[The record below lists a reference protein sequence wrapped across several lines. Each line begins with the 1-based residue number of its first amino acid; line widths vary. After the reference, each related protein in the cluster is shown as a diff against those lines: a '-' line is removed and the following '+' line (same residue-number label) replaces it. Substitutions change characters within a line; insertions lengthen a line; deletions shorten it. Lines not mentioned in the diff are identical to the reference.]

1 MRLLEN
7 LSGAEMSS
15 RSHDDAMAEL
25 YRQDPALALQVMNDI
40 LEDPEAEQSEL
51 LVVLRQI
58 AKAHGG
64 VQALASKVNLNPT
77 QLYRTLSPQGNPGL
91 SSLMAI
97 LRALGLH
104 LAVRPLG
111 EQAL

>member
-1 MRLLEN
+1 
-7 LSGAEMSS
+7 
-15 RSHDDAMAEL
+15 MAEL

-40 LEDPEAEQSEL
+40 LEDPEAQQSEL

-64 VQALASKVNLNPT
+64 VQELANKVNLNPT

-104 LAVRPLG
+104 LAVRQLG

>member
-1 MRLLEN
+1 
-7 LSGAEMSS
+7 
-15 RSHDDAMAEL
+15 MAEL
-25 YRQDPALALQVMNDI
+25 YCQDPALALQVMNDI
-40 LEDPEAEQSEL
+40 LEDPDAEQSEL
-51 LVVLRQI
+51 VVVLRQM

>member
-1 MRLLEN
+1 
-7 LSGAEMSS
+7 MSS

-40 LEDPEAEQSEL
+40 LEDPEAQQSEL

-64 VQALASKVNLNPT
+64 VQELANKVNLNPT

-104 LAVRPLG
+104 LAVRQLG

>member
-1 MRLLEN
+1 
-7 LSGAEMSS
+7 
-15 RSHDDAMAEL
+15 
-25 YRQDPALALQVMNDI
+25 
-40 LEDPEAEQSEL
+40 
-51 LVVLRQI
+51 
-58 AKAHGG
+58 
-64 VQALASKVNLNPT
+64 LASKVNLNPT

>member
-1 MRLLEN
+1 LFNETR
-7 LSGAEMSS
+7 SG
-15 RSHDDAMAEL
+15 L
-25 YRQDPALALQVMNDI
+25 T
-40 LEDPEAEQSEL
+40 
-51 LVVLRQI
+51 

-64 VQALASKVNLNPT
+64 VQALATKVNLNPT

-91 SSLMAI
+91 SSLMVI

-111 EQAL
+111 DQAL

>member
-1 MRLLEN
+1 
-7 LSGAEMSS
+7 
-15 RSHDDAMAEL
+15 MAEL
-25 YRQDPALALQVMNDI
+25 YCQDPALALQVMNDI
-40 LEDPEAEQSEL
+40 LEDPDAVQSEL
-51 LVVLRQI
+51 VVVLRQM

>member
-1 MRLLEN
+1 
-7 LSGAEMSS
+7 MSS

-25 YRQDPALALQVMNDI
+25 YRQDPALALLVMNDI
-40 LEDPEAEQSEL
+40 LEDPEAQQSEL

-64 VQALASKVNLNPT
+64 VQELANKVNLNPT

-104 LAVRPLG
+104 LAVRQLG

>member
-1 MRLLEN
+1 
-7 LSGAEMSS
+7 
-15 RSHDDAMAEL
+15 MAEL
-25 YRQDPALALQVMNDI
+25 YCQDPALALQVMNDI
-40 LEDPEAEQSEL
+40 LEDPDAVQSEL
-51 LVVLRQI
+51 VVVLRQM

-77 QLYRTLSPQGNPGL
+77 QLYRTLLPQGNPGL

>member
-1 MRLLEN
+1 MT
-7 LSGAEMSS
+7 SK
-15 RSHDDAMAEL
+15 SHDDAMAEL

-40 LEDPEAEQSEL
+40 LEDPKSEQSEL

-64 VQALASKVNLNPT
+64 VQALATKVNLNPT

>member
-1 MRLLEN
+1 
-7 LSGAEMSS
+7 
-15 RSHDDAMAEL
+15 MAEL

-40 LEDPEAEQSEL
+40 LEDPDAVQSEL
-51 LVVLRQI
+51 VVVLRQM